1 MRTSKERARLIHR
14 RTAEIKQE
22 RRIKRQRR
30 LDAACMA
37 ACLFLVIGI
46 GALMPGLMRN
56 TVDSGIVHPSGTASL
71 LGSHAA
77 LGYIIM
83 GLLAFL
89 LGVCVTVLLYRL
101 RPERRKTEAGGCRR
115 WRALNSLTT
124 SFRSWCSFG
133 AAAAAG
139 IFALRRRSRDLLILL
154 PRLCLLRPGN
164 NILCAVSG
172 HHRYLAA
179 SILCGGDLMAGCVAF
194 LPVRTD
200 FANGGDEVPL
210 FAPCRSHRGGH
221 CGGCFSRP

>member
-56 TVDSGIVHPSGTASL
+56 TADGGIGHPSGTASL

-101 RPERRKTEAGGCRR
+101 HRRYERQKQEDAGDGE
-115 WRALNSLTT
+115 L
-124 SFRSWCSFG
+124 
-133 AAAAAG
+133 
-139 IFALRRRSRDLLILL
+139 
-154 PRLCLLRPGN
+154 
-164 NILCAVSG
+164 
-172 HHRYLAA
+172 
-179 SILCGGDLMAGCVAF
+179 
-194 LPVRTD
+194 
-200 FANGGDEVPL
+200 
-210 FAPCRSHRGGH
+210 
-221 CGGCFSRP
+221 